1 MEIGEWLHALDQKE
15 LKKIMEGEIMFN
27 YSWGSFLF
35 VSLRY
40 ILQYGIKALIWIL
53 HVGVYLVSASG
64 TKDKHPRWSAG
75 FMQLAKNMNRTEIH
89 SFNKYLWSIVFVQS
103 TEVNICWKIISFTS
117 KRTSAIFQVQFH
129 RSIRQL
135 RQLRHKGTFTKR
147 IFFFFG

>member
-1 MEIGEWLHALDQKE
+1 MEVGEWLHALDQKE
-15 LKKIMEGEIMFN
+15 LKKIMEGEITFN

-35 VSLRY
+35 APLRY

-89 SFNKYLWSIVFVQS
+89 SFNKYLWRIVFVQS
-103 TEVNICWKIISFTS
+103 TEVNICWKII
-117 KRTSAIFQVQFH
+117 
-129 RSIRQL
+129 
-135 RQLRHKGTFTKR
+135 
-147 IFFFFG
+147 